1 MAFASLEVEECG
13 IPTSPIIKAWWAP
26 VLAFLASLAL
36 ELALVE
42 RKYGVFGGGFGASQV
57 VDRPAE
63 WAGFLLAL
71 LLAQGLL
78 IGFLFLL
85 VRALHRRHRDT
96 PLFLLNFLFVSL
108 VLLSALL
115 AAKYELLRYFSDAI
129 GFQLIRNLGGGS
141 LTEALLYAREEATL
155 PLLVAGAVILAYW
168 VCRRLV
174 KRYVRVPV
182 EASRF
187 RWKHLLWIG
196 LPLVAVSFIA
206 NREPDARHAL
216 VRINAYSGADRLL
229 RTLTDFDR
237 DGYGW
242 FGAKVD
248 RQPFDAARH
257 PLALDVPNNGVDEDG
272 IGGDFRFAGEAPPLA
287 TPRLP
292 ERPRHL
298 VVIVLESTRADALGR
313 RVGGREVTPVL
324 NALAREGSLVRE
336 AYSHVGF
343 TSESLK
349 SLFSGTLSPEPGGP
363 SLFRDMNTNGYRVG
377 VYSAQAESWGEIA
390 ELLGSRQYADRFVDA
405 EVLKAERVFGF
416 AAKGSLKVDGRSL
429 LREFG
434 KAYGEPSA
442 WSRPN
447 FLYFNFQ
454 EAHFPYYH
462 RGMPQLLPGRPIP
475 RGEIDPANREW
486 VASTYWNSV
495 AFNDWLV
502 GQVVKRLKALGV
514 WDETL
519 LVVTADHGESLFDDN
534 FLGHGHVINRQ
545 QTNVPLIL
553 SDPGV
558 AVPAPVGLIDYRLM
572 ILRLLGA
579 EVPPP
584 APARVF
590 QYIGEL
596 DTPHSIGI
604 IEAGDKW
611 TIMTVDNE
619 MVSFSDTGRHVR
631 YPDLP
636 PGSEKARADRLVGEW
651 ARQRWLAHLARKPS

>member
-1 MAFASLEVEECG
+1 MSRLK
-13 IPTSPIIKAWWAP
+13 PWWALA
-26 VLAFLASLAL
+26 LAFFVTLAL
-36 ELALVE
+36 EAALVE
-42 RKYGVFGGGFGASQV
+42 RKYGVFGGGFGASRV
-57 VDRPAE
+57 VDRPLE
-63 WAGFLLAL
+63 WASFLPAL
-71 LLAQGLL
+71 LLAQALL
-78 IGFLFLL
+78 IGFLFLVL
-85 VRALHRRHRDT
+85 RALHRRNRDT

-129 GFQLIRNLGGGS
+129 GFELIRNLGGGS
-141 LTEALLYAREEATL
+141 LTEALLYVREEATL
-155 PLLVAGAVILAYW
+155 PLVIAGAAILVYW

-174 KRYVRVPV
+174 KRYARLPV
-182 EASRF
+182 DASGL

-196 LPLVAVSFIA
+196 LPLVAVSLAA
-206 NREPDARHAL
+206 NREPDSRHAL
-216 VRINAYSGADRLL
+216 IRFNAYAGADRAL
-229 RTLTDFDR
+229 RALTDFDR

-242 FGAKVD
+242 FGAKID
-248 RQPFDAARH
+248 RQPFDPARH
-257 PLALDVPNNGVDEDG
+257 PLALDIPGNGVDEDG

-287 TPRLP
+287 TPKLP

-324 NALAREGSLVRE
+324 NALARGGTLVRE
-336 AYSHVGF
+336 SYSHVGF

-363 SLFRDMNTNGYRVG
+363 SLFRDMKRNGYQVG

-405 EVLKAERVFGF
+405 EVLKDERVFGF

-434 KAYGEPSA
+434 AAYGKPSA
-442 WSRPN
+442 WDRPN

-462 RGMPQLLPGRPIP
+462 RGMPRLLPGKPIP
-475 RGEIDPANREW
+475 RGEIEPGNRQW
-486 VASTYWNSV
+486 VANTYWNSV

-502 GQVVKRLKALGV
+502 GQVVSRLKAWGV

-519 LVVTADHGESLFDDN
+519 LVVTADHGESLFDDD

-545 QTNVPLIL
+545 QTNVPLIF
-553 SDPGV
+553 SDPAI
-558 AVPAPVGLIDYRLM
+558 AVRSPVGLADYRPM

-579 EVPPP
+579 EVPQR
-584 APARVF
+584 AAARVF

-604 IEAGDKW
+604 IEPGDKW
-611 TIMTVDNE
+611 TIMTLDDE
-619 MVSFSDTGRHVR
+619 MVSFSESGRNFR

-636 PGSEKARADRLVGEW
+636 PGSEEKARADRLIGEW
-651 ARQRWLAHLARKPS
+651 ARQRWLAHLARKRG